1 MKRSS
6 SSDWDLFTVALKQIG
21 SCIGKAQLEDAVNVL
36 IHGDG
41 NDNAAEKVSL
51 SSGDSL
57 TYQDLLNLWGSFGEY
72 QMNVML
78 ASPDMM
84 LKILQVPELQN
95 PETGLNFQATGCL
108 STPPGRKAVC
118 FLRSSGRNHHRSG
131 QALCTGNGDC
141 RRH

>member
-1 MKRSS
+1 MVASYEAIKFQRL
-6 SSDWDLFTVALKQIG
+6 DLFTVALKQIG

-84 LKILQVPELQN
+84 LKLLQVPELQN

-108 STPPGRKAVC
+108 STPLAQSCLFPPQFRKEP
-118 FLRSSGRNHHRSG
+118 SSVWTSVMHWKW
-131 QALCTGNGDC
+131 
-141 RRH
+141 